1 MVLLRGG
8 RPRGRMAEGAAVNL
22 NDLLIAEGIDPAQ
35 VLVMRHRPKEPR
47 LNRVLPWLAS
57 DKPDVFNAY
66 QQTQGERVERAV
78 LSARYIASFLGR
90 EPGKALFVGIYEIGA
105 SRSLTFKEYWRVPA
119 YVEMKAFGM
128 QGLKAGERRSVLW
141 FDLRLTKHCADW
153 KGKLVVQWPPP
164 ERSWWRRAHR
174 NEMQVFAIHEDSA
187 LVAPMKNWREIAFSW
202 EELAV
207 LPRPWRA
214 ALSQWRGIYY
224 IFDSSAGKGYVGSA
238 YGQFN
243 LLGRWKGYAKL
254 GHGGNRLLRDRDPHS
269 FRFSILE
276 RVSPDMNRDD
286 VIRLESTWKE
296 RLHTR
301 TPFGLND
308 N

>member
-1 MVLLRGG
+1 M
-8 RPRGRMAEGAAVNL
+8 NL
-22 NDLLIAEGIDPAQ
+22 NDLLTAEGIDPAQ

-57 DKPDVFNAY
+57 DKPKVFNAY
-66 QQTQGERVERAV
+66 QQTQGERVERAM

-105 SRSLTFKEYWRVPA
+105 SRPMTLKEFWRVPE
-119 YVEMKAFGM
+119 YVEMRAFGL
-128 QGLKAGERRSVLW
+128 QGSMVRERSTILW
-141 FDLRLTKHCADW
+141 FDLHLMRHCADW
-153 KGKLVVQWPPP
+153 KGKLVVRWPPP

-174 NEMQVFAIHEDSA
+174 NEMQILAIHEESA
-187 LVAPMKNWREIAFSW
+187 LVAPMKNWREITFSW

-207 LPRPWRA
+207 LPAPWRS

-224 IFDSSAGKGYVGSA
+224 IFDSAAGKGYVGSA
-238 YGQFN
+238 YGRDN
-243 LLGRWKGYAKL
+243 ILGRWKGYAKS
-254 GHGGNRLLRDRDPHS
+254 GHGGNHLLRDRNPND

-276 RVSPDMNRDD
+276 RVSPDMDGDD
-286 VIRLESTWKE
+286 IIHIESTWKE

-301 TPFGLND
+301 TPFGFND